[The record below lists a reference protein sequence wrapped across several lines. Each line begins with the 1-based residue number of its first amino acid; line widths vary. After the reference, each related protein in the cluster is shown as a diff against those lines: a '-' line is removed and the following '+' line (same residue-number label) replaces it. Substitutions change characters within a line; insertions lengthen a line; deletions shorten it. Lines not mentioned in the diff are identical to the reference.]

1 MSRNPL
7 LALLLSTCL
16 AGCLQAPAGSRT
28 PSGVD
33 APLVK
38 GPPITDITT
47 EFDDALACLNGA
59 VPEVVTFAVGQIADN
74 TGKEQYADGGTGKL
88 VTQGAGDMVQ
98 SALFRAGLSVVNR
111 RDPNIIL
118 AENNW
123 GIRNVKTQR
132 AADLFISG
140 SINSLDY
147 IPGGG
152 AEVEI
157 AGIGPRYRQNRIL
170 VGLDLALTSASTGEI
185 IANVPLQKQLFAEE
199 MGFSVGRFFGD
210 TLVSAEAG
218 GMEREALHFTLRQM
232 LSYATFDLLAQVL
245 PTSQVT
251 ECGQKISTFSAVPN
265 GVRGSK
271 ARAMKGVIASAR
283 IAAQQQQQAEEALA
297 ASVAGGGAPGAGAQA
312 PGAPAGAGAPKTA
325 AARPAA
331 PLSDEAR
338 KLANSAT
345 SYAARAISSAD
356 GVLNA
361 KTIEEGEAAASEAV
375 RYMTLAIQA
384 LRAGATAG
392 LTGPEGDAA
401 ATVVEQAINATE
413 AAQKLI
419 EKRKAKAAEGAATK
433 DANPAPVLAPAPQ
446 ETAPDP
452 AKADDKQLGG
462 AKP

>member
-1 MSRNPL
+1 MSRRHI
-7 LALLLSTCL
+7 LALLLATCL
-16 AGCLQAPAGSRT
+16 SGCFQAPAGSRT
-28 PSGVD
+28 PSGED
-33 APLVK
+33 APLAK

-47 EFDDALACLNGA
+47 EFDDALACLNGS

-152 AEVEI
+152 GEIEI
-157 AGIGPRYRQNRIL
+157 AGIGPRYRQSRIL

-210 TLVSAEAG
+210 TLVSADAG

-245 PTSQVT
+245 PPAKVT
-251 ECGQKISTFSAVPN
+251 PCSEKISSFAVISPRPQGRKVKALDRVVASAKIA
-265 GVRGSK
+265 SDQQQ
-271 ARAMKGVIASAR
+271 AAEDAIASAANR
-283 IAAQQQQQAEEALA
+283 PAAAPQSAQQ
-297 ASVAGGGAPGAGAQA
+297 
-312 PGAPAGAGAPKTA
+312 PAGAAPQQGAAP
-325 AARPAA
+325 ARPAA
-331 PLSDEAR
+331 NISVEAR
-338 KLANSAT
+338 RLANSAT
-345 SYAARAISSAD
+345 SYAARAIASAD
-356 GVLNA
+356 AVLNA
-361 KTIEEGEAAASEAV
+361 KTLEEGEAAASEAV

-401 ATVVEQAINATE
+401 ATLVEQAINATE
-413 AAQKLI
+413 AAQKLV
-419 EKRKAKAAEGAATK
+419 EKRKATAAAGAAPT
-433 DANPAPVLAPAPQ
+433 DASPVPVPQ
-446 ETAPDP
+446 ETTPNP
-452 AKADDKQLGG
+452 AKTDDKQLGG
-462 AKP
+462 AQP